1 MLRRGSRQV
10 GPEAVVEART
20 QSGHAA
26 MPLHSALL
34 LLLPGNHVEQKGC
47 SAETDAVQLPG

>member
-1 MLRRGSRQV
+1 M